1 MRQNTDTLKKEKQEL
16 TDKNLELH
24 RAVKSNEQHAE
35 NQNGLY
41 NKVQSEIKL
50 LEQDLEQLRADKS
63 SLKDQIKNLKNKH
76 IEDLAQKDL
85 LIQKVRDDME
95 DLNRKNE
102 TQKQLIAAR
111 NDELINI
118 KAKQFDKVDIM

>member
-1 MRQNTDTLKKEKQEL
+1 M
-16 TDKNLELH
+16 
-24 RAVKSNEQHAE
+24 
-35 NQNGLY
+35 
-41 NKVQSEIKL
+41 
-50 LEQDLEQLRADKS
+50 EQLRADKS
-63 SLKDQIKNLKNKH
+63 SLKDQLKNLKNQH

-118 KAKQFDKVDIM
+118 KAKQFDKVDILQKLSETEGKLQALEDEKNKQVQQKDELQTKCDYM